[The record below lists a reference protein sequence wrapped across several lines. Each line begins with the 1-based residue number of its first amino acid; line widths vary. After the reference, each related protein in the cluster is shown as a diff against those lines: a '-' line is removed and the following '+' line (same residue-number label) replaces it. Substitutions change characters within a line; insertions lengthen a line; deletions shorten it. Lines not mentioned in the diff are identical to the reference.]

1 VEGTVG
7 DLVEFSAAGM
17 SGWVRE
23 ADPERRVL
31 LLHGGPTMPH
41 SYFESLVAVLPGWS
55 VASYQ
60 QRGRAPSTSQGPFVV
75 PTLIDD
81 LAGVLDHLSGQGW
94 DRPLLAGH
102 SWGGYLVWHAA
113 TTLAS
118 RIGGALAIDPMGAV
132 GDMGL
137 PAFGAAIMER
147 MTPGARARSD
157 ELEERWE
164 SPGLTEAESI
174 EQSLLHLPGYFAD
187 PANVEKFLAAG
198 EAAPIGYQFDSLMRS
213 ARGMQPLL
221 EAALPAVRVPVGALH
236 GAASPMPTTA
246 STDATDLIPGAWTEV
261 VDGAGH
267 LIWLERHDAVA
278 TALDRLR
285 VQQHQGSAVA
295 T

>member
-1 VEGTVG
+1 MS

-23 ADPERRVL
+23 ADPELRVL
-31 LLHGGPTMPH
+31 LVHGGPTMPH
-41 SYFESLVAVLPGWS
+41 GYFESLVAVLPGWS

-60 QRGRAPSTSQGPFVV
+60 QRGRAPSTSQGPFDV
-75 PTLIDD
+75 PTFISD
-81 LAGVLDHLSGQGW
+81 LAGVLDHLAGLGW
-94 DRPLLAGH
+94 DKPLLAGH
-102 SWGGYLVWHAA
+102 SWGGHLVWHAA
-113 TTLAS
+113 TTLGD

-137 PAFGAAIMER
+137 AAFGATVMER
-147 MTPGARARSD
+147 MAPEARARWE

-164 SPGLTEAESI
+164 SPGLTEAESV
-174 EQSLLHLPGYFAD
+174 EQSRLHLPGFFAV
-187 PANVEKFLAAG
+187 PANMDKFLAAG
-198 EAAPIGYQFDSLMRS
+198 EAALIGYQFDSLMRS

-246 STDATDLIPGAWTEV
+246 STDATDLIPGAWTEI

-267 LIWLERHDAVA
+267 LIWLERDDAVA
-278 TALDRLR
+278 SALDRLR
-285 VQQHQGSAVA
+285 GQQ
-295 T
+295 